1 MSVKT
6 LILEEVEN
14 ASSKLWRTTTCA
26 EINATPRCPAVF
38 GGELVRDHLD
48 LFNSFDG
55 WLEAFACG
63 AVVVI
68 VQAINCQVVGVGGSA
83 CQGEHPRLF
92 RRGGRGCVG
101 IFGHVASGELLL
113 GHPPETK
120 ARMRN

>member
-38 GGELVRDHLD
+38 GGELVRDHLNIFD
-48 LFNSFDG
+48 SFDG

-68 VQAINCQVVGVGGSA
+68 VEAINCQDIGVGRSA
-83 CQGEHPRLF
+83 CQGEHPGLF
-92 RRGGRGCVG
+92 WSVGRVG
-101 IFGHVASGELLL
+101 EAIFRHVASVKRLF
-113 GHPPETK
+113 GHTRKPK
-120 ARMRN
+120 